1 MENNQLNITD
11 SGKNLDFRTGKLPD
25 LPSQANGTHAGVIT
39 SPGDYFFRKYQEM
52 ESVMYPYDGMLVS
65 YSISEG
71 FILFDENVATTIGG
85 QKVQGELKLES
96 NLKSLGINTKKAYS
110 PSELSETLKMLRVLF
125 GDKDQWL
132 AIVTNLKNF
141 TAEATAKIEKEN
153 DDKGN
158 KKDNLIQ
165 TLKTSFDLSFNLSA
179 AIFGGFLDKETFKVE
194 ILVNVRSSALEMYL
208 QSVEL
213 KEIMDGAASNII
225 TKELEKYDNL
235 IPIIQLS

>member
-1 MENNQLNITD
+1 MENNQLNITA

-25 LPSQANGTHAGVIT
+25 LPSQASGTHAGVIT
-39 SPGDYFFRKYQEM
+39 SPGDYFFRKYLEM
-52 ESVMYPYDGMLVS
+52 ESAMYPYDGMLVS
-65 YSISEG
+65 YSISNGTITFE
-71 FILFDENVATTIGG
+71 ENVATSIGG
-85 QKVQGELKLES
+85 QTVKGELKLES

-110 PSELSETLKMLRVLF
+110 PADLSETLKMLRVLF

-132 AIVTNLKNF
+132 AIVKNLKNF
-141 TAEATAKIEKEN
+141 TAEATMKIEKEN

-158 KKDNLIQ
+158 KKDSIVQ
-165 TLKTSFDLSFNLSA
+165 TLKNSFDLSFDLSA
-179 AIFGGFLDKETFKVE
+179 AIFEGFYDKESFKVE

-213 KEIMDGAASNII
+213 KEIMDGAASKII
-225 TKELEKYDNL
+225 TKELDKYDNL

>member
-1 MENNQLNITD
+1 MENKKFDITAT
-11 SGKNLDFRTGKLPD
+11 GANLDLREGSLPD
-25 LPSQANGTHAGVIT
+25 LPSLARGAYSGVIT
-39 SPGDYFFRKYQEM
+39 SPGDFFQGKYKYM
-52 ESVMYPYDGMLVS
+52 KSGMYPYDGMLVS
-65 YSISEG
+65 YSISNGTIVFE
-71 FILFDENVATTIGG
+71 ENIATSIGG
-85 QKVQGELKLES
+85 QTIKGELKLES

-110 PSELSETLKMLRVLF
+110 HQELSETLKMLRVLF

-132 AIVTNLKNF
+132 NIVTNLKNF
-141 TAEATAKIEKEN
+141 TMQATSNIEKQN

-158 KKDNLIQ
+158 KLDNMIQ

-179 AIFGGFLDKETFKVE
+179 AIFEGFYDKETFKVE

-213 KEIMDGAASNII
+213 KEIMDGAASKII
-225 TKELEKYDNL
+225 TKELEKFSTY